1 MVRDGTSCGREPLI
15 AAVRNGLGLAFI
27 GKRTPME
34 DALAVGLFS
43 GSMAL
48 TLLGTI
54 GVALFWMV
62 VGWRAMRAHEK
73 IAAAAEALSRR
84 SS

>member
-1 MVRDGTSCGREPLI
+1 
-15 AAVRNGLGLAFI
+15 
-27 GKRTPME
+27 ME
-34 DALAVGLFS
+34 DALAAGLFS
-43 GSMAL
+43 ASMAL

-73 IAAAAEALSRR
+73 LAAAAEALSRR

>member
-1 MVRDGTSCGREPLI
+1 
-15 AAVRNGLGLAFI
+15 
-27 GKRTPME
+27 ME

-73 IAAAAEALSRR
+73 LAAAAEALSRR

>member
-1 MVRDGTSCGREPLI
+1 MVWFADGREPLI
-15 AAVRNGLGLAFI
+15 AGVRNGLGLAFI
-27 GKRTPME
+27 GKRTPVE

-54 GVALFWMV
+54 GFALFWMV